1 MLLYNTVHSFRNVW
15 GASRELMTDCEEL
28 LVYTWWDLKS
38 YLMKI
43 KFEFVSILDQQDC
56 ASIQY
61 LTIHFLFCGDSPHIF
76 QRSVHFFMTYYLTIS
91 SFSKTL
97 KRCDCYAVCCFQN
110 VIFYL
115 WPYHKNL
122 WPTAV
127 WEKNH
132 IVQHVIET
140 SWWWNCKIILE
151 IHIKLESL
159 TLYLLSNLSI
169 NSRSPNDILSFFL
182 SY

>member
-1 MLLYNTVHSFRNVW
+1 MP
-15 GASRELMTDCEEL
+15 ELRDTN
-28 LVYTWWDLKS
+28 
-38 YLMKI
+38 I
-43 KFEFVSILDQQDC
+43 DQ
-56 ASIQY
+56 IQY
-61 LTIHFLFCGDSPHIF
+61 LTIHFLLCGDSPHIF

-91 SFSKTL
+91 SFSKAL
-97 KRCDCYAVCCFQN
+97 KRCDCYTVCCFQN
-110 VIFYL
+110 AIFYL
-115 WPYHKNL
+115 WPYHKSL

-140 SWWWNCKIILE
+140 SWWWNCKITLE

-169 NSRSPNDILSFFL
+169 NSRSPNDILSFFFIIL
-182 SY
+182 DMFPQTKSNGWTRSHCWW